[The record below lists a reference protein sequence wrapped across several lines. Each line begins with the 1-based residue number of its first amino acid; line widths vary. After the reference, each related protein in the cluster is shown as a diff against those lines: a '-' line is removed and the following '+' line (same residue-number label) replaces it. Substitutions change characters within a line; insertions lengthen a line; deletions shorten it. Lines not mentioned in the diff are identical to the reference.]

1 MDKPSRTLLSAVG
14 EALCLEFANT
24 AESDKY
30 HLDDYNEMVSW
41 CQSKG
46 VLTHEMASSL
56 RVDAL
61 DDPGRAER
69 AFHRAMAFRRVVY
82 AVFAAVGGKLSPK
95 AEDLRSLSKA
105 AASALSHLH
114 IAETA
119 TGFQWQW
126 DVAKPQLELPLWIIA
141 RSAADLLTST
151 QRSRVR
157 QCESADCNWLF
168 VDRSKNRSRRWCDM
182 AECGNREKAR
192 RSRARKQSGV

>member
-1 MDKPSRTLLSAVG
+1 MDKPSRTLLGPVG

-30 HLDDYNEMVSW
+30 HLDDYHELLSW

-46 VLTHEMASSL
+46 ALTHGMASSL

-69 AFHRAMAFRRVVY
+69 AFRRAMVLRRVVY
-82 AVFAAVGGKLSPK
+82 AVFAAVSGKLSPK

-105 AASALSHLH
+105 AANALSHLH

-126 DVAKPQLELPLWIIA
+126 DDTRPRLELPLWIIA

-151 QRSRVR
+151 QRGRVR
-157 QCESADCNWLF
+157 QCESADCTWLF

-192 RSRARKQSGV
+192 RSRARKRAEG